1 MADPTKTSSGGLDQR
16 TLAHELNNDLG
27 IIIAEC
33 ELLERT
39 LKTEEAGT
47 SARVKAIRIAACRM
61 ADRISASPWP
71 STISTSQKTRKPS
84 HRPSH

>member
-1 MADPTKTSSGGLDQR
+1 MADQAKVNPGGLDAR

-33 ELLERT
+33 ELLEGT
-39 LKTEEAGT
+39 LKQEEA

-61 ADRISASPWP
+61 ADRISANPSPSAS
-71 STISTSQKTRKPS
+71 STAKSKKPS
-84 HRPSH
+84 QRPSH

>member
-1 MADPTKTSSGGLDQR
+1 MADPTKMNSAGLDAR

-39 LKTEEAGT
+39 LKNEEAGT

-61 ADRISASPWP
+61 ADKISANPWP
-71 STISTSQKTRKPS
+71 STTPTSKPRKPS
-84 HRPSH
+84 QRPS